1 MAFDTTPADTPSRRI
16 AMDGPMTIYEAGGN
30 KRELLDALATSRG
43 LEIDLFNVD
52 EFDTAGLQLLV
63 LVQREGRKA
72 GKPVQLAGASAAVL
86 EVLDR
91 YGLGTRFSDPAA
103 PPL

>member
-1 MAFDTTPADTPSRRI
+1 MALGATSADTLSRRI
-16 AMDGPMTIYEAGGN
+16 AIDGPMTIYEAGSN
-30 KRELLDALATSRG
+30 KRELLEALAGSRG

-63 LVQREGRKA
+63 LVQREALKA

-91 YGLGTRFSDPAA
+91 YGLGTRFGDPAA